1 LESLEP
7 SKNIGK
13 EKNGIQAVQ
22 YKKKLFIKNILH
34 FKQNQ

>member
-22 YKKKLFIKNILH
+22 YKKNYL
-34 FKQNQ
+34 